1 MCNLLHAECVETVEV
16 QCGDK
21 LEELVASSPLSPYSD
36 AGLQIAISVL
46 TYGKYVYH
54 SAANMQVFCHPDV
67 TFLSYRKLMVVFCP
81 GWSAH
86 GQDTQTICKRP
97 IINPLQIDIHV
108 LVITRRRT
116 PYTRY
121 WHCMTSELE
130 A

>member
-1 MCNLLHAECVETVEV
+1 MRNLLHAECLETVEV

-21 LEELVASSPLSPYSD
+21 LEELVASSLLSLYSD

-54 SAANMQVFCHPDV
+54 SA
-67 TFLSYRKLMVVFCP
+67 
-81 GWSAH
+81 GH

-108 LVITRRRT
+108 LVITRQHT

-130 A
+130 AQEL